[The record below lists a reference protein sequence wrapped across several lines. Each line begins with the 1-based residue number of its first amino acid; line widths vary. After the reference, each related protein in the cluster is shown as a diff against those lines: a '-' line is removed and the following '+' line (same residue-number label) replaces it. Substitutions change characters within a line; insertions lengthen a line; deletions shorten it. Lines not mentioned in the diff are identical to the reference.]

1 MNKTLFSCL
10 LALSIGILA
19 TNGAFAQSKSI
30 FATWSTLGT
39 FHTVM
44 SETFHPA
51 EEGNLEPIRT
61 RSKEMYDKATA
72 LAKSDIPAEFNKPE
86 IKDAVKRLRS
96 GSKALNKLVKKKG
109 SDAEV
114 TKSITA
120 LHDVFHEIVGLCRDE
135 NH

>member
-1 MNKTLFSCL
+1 MNRFLFSSFVMIFL
-10 LALSIGILA
+10 IFSGIQTLS
-19 TNGAFAQSKSI
+19 AQSKSI
-30 FATWSTLGT
+30 FDTWAELKT
-39 FHTVM
+39 FHGVM
-44 SETFHPA
+44 STTFHPA